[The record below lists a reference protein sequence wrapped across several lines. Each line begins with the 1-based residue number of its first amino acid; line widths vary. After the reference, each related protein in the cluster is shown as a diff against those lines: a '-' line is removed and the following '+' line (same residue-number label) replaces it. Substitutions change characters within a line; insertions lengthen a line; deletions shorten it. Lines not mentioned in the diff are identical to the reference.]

1 MLYKVFTGTL
11 ADIGEKHFQEEDAD
25 VALVGVW

>member
-1 MLYKVFTGTL
+1 MLYKVFTAML
-11 ADIGEKHFQEEDAD
+11 ADIGERHFQEEDVD